1 MNLIWATR
9 GHTWG
14 FTFLRN
20 GDLADPL
27 PTYERCFPADADADN
42 PPSVRRVGDR
52 VAVRLVDPDG
62 RRDRSGRLIEHDFIV
77 DGDLADQVHSIDDAR
92 RLLWPLVRDEYAAVW
107 HLPDPDRPR

>member
-1 MNLIWATR
+1 MSLLWATR

-14 FTFLRN
+14 FRFLRD

-27 PTYERCFPADADADN
+27 VEYERMFPTTR
-42 PPSVRRVGDR
+42 PPTPPLQRVASK
-52 VAVRLVDPDG
+52 VAVRLDEPDG

-77 DGDLADQVHSIDDAR
+77 DCDLADQVHSVDDAR